1 MTQHQYPG
9 RVDPI
14 LAAGDEPMSNPSANA
29 YFGDILEARMSRR
42 TLLRGSL
49 AAAVAGAMAASL
61 PFGRALAAGTGL
73 PGPSLGFQA
82 IPIGTGDSVVVPEGY
97 RVQAF
102 IPWGTP
108 ISGSMPAFSLDASG
122 EDQAHQVGSHHDG
135 MHYFAIDGSSR
146 DGLLVLN
153 HEYVEPRFL
162 HGAAAGLALDA
173 DGFPQHEDGSR
184 DADQVR
190 KELNAH
196 GVSVVRVRQGDD
208 GQWQVVEDRLNR
220 RVTGLTPMQL
230 AGPVAGTEHVVTK
243 YSPDGR
249 MTRGTLNNCAHGVTP
264 WNTYL
269 AAEENWAGY
278 FANEDAELDRRQ
290 SRYGIETRAE
300 GRYQWHRAQGG
311 ADEFAR
317 FDATSYGAS
326 PSEDYRNEPHAF
338 GYMVEIDPFD
348 PESTPVKRTHLG
360 RFAHEGVIFA
370 PAVEGQPVVAYSGDD
385 ARFEYIYKFVSAR
398 PYQAASA
405 DGSLLDEGTLY
416 VARFNDDGSGE
427 WLALAPGQNGLTP
440 ENGFAD
446 LADILVNTRSAADHV
461 GATKMDR
468 PEWGAVDPATGQ
480 VYFTL
485 TNNSRRSEA
494 QVDTANPRAENHFG
508 HIIRWQEDGTHAAE
522 RFAWDIFLLAG
533 DTESGRDQAGE
544 PLGQEA
550 IFASPDGLWFD
561 PDRRLWIQTD
571 ISESVMNSGIH
582 EVFGNNQMLVA
593 NPETGEIRRF
603 LTGPVGQ
610 EITGVVA
617 TPDQRTLFVNVQH
630 PGATTSADDF
640 AAGKLTGTWPNQGR
654 YARSATLVITKEDGG
669 VIGT

>member
-1 MTQHQYPG
+1 MTQHQHPG
-9 RVDPI
+9 HVDPI
-14 LAAGDEPMSNPSANA
+14 LAAGDEPASNVSGNA

-49 AAAVAGAMAASL
+49 AAAIAGAMATSL
-61 PFGRALAAGTGL
+61 PFGRALAAGSSS
-73 PGPSLGFQA
+73 PSIGFQA

-122 EDQAHQVGSHHDG
+122 EDQAHQIGSHHDG
-135 MHYFAIDGSSR
+135 MHFFAIDGSSR

-243 YSPDGR
+243 YSPDGN

-278 FANEDAELDRRQ
+278 FANEDVEIDRRQ

-311 ADEFAR
+311 ADEFVR
-317 FDATSYGAS
+317 FDATSHGAS

-348 PESTPVKRTHLG
+348 PQSTPVKRTHLG

-370 PAVEGQPVVAYSGDD
+370 PAVEGQPVVAYS
-385 ARFEYIYKFVSAR
+385 
-398 PYQAASA
+398 
-405 DGSLLDEGTLY
+405 
-416 VARFNDDGSGE
+416 
-427 WLALAPGQNGLTP
+427 
-440 ENGFAD
+440 
-446 LADILVNTRSAADHV
+446 
-461 GATKMDR
+461 
-468 PEWGAVDPATGQ
+468 
-480 VYFTL
+480 
-485 TNNSRRSEA
+485 
-494 QVDTANPRAENHFG
+494 
-508 HIIRWQEDGTHAAE
+508 
-522 RFAWDIFLLAG
+522 
-533 DTESGRDQAGE
+533 
-544 PLGQEA
+544 
-550 IFASPDGLWFD
+550 
-561 PDRRLWIQTD
+561 
-571 ISESVMNSGIH
+571 
-582 EVFGNNQMLVA
+582 
-593 NPETGEIRRF
+593 
-603 LTGPVGQ
+603 
-610 EITGVVA
+610 
-617 TPDQRTLFVNVQH
+617 
-630 PGATTSADDF
+630 
-640 AAGKLTGTWPNQGR
+640 
-654 YARSATLVITKEDGG
+654 
-669 VIGT
+669 